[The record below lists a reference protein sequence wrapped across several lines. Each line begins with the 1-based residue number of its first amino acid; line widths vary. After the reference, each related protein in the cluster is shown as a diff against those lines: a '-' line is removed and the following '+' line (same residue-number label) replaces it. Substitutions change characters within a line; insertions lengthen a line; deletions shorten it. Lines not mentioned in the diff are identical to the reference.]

1 MFGIDTEVVTFVI
14 RYVLTAYDTFLTHIA
29 QRHRVSRSFR
39 TARNTQSIALRL
51 GIVLEHRV
59 HPVSIIH
66 IAVRVVDAFERT
78 PVVRRIA
85 RINRLFVHNHH
96 IFLCVQHVRLT
107 CLGLPA
113 IVSIKRN
120 LRLACLTALGG
131 NQYHT
136 VGSLCTVDSS
146 RCGIFQH
153 IDAFDIGRI
162 QRGDIT
168 AYSINQIQRRSI
180 SHRTQTTDTYFHRFA
195 RLTRGRRNVHTR
207 RLSLHRLQGA
217 VGIHLRQRLAFHLH
231 RGTGHQFL
239 FLHAVTYYDY
249 FFQRLA
255 ILVHHNVQGTLVR
268 NFHFLG
274 YETDIREHQRLSGLH
289 RYDVVPVQ
297 VGNGSIGCSFH
308 LHADAD
314 KRQLV
319 SGRSNNTRN
328 S

>member
-1 MFGIDTEVVTFVI
+1 MFRIDTEVVTFVI

-131 NQYHT
+131 YQYHT
-136 VGSLCTVDSS
+136 VGSLCTVDSGRS
-146 RCGIFQH
+146 GIFQH
-153 IDAFDIGRI
+153 IDAFDIGWI

-239 FLHAVTYYDY
+239 FLNAVTYYDY
-249 FFQRLA
+249 FIQSFRIFFHHHIQGFLIGDLNFLGLEPDVREYQRLA
-255 ILVHHNVQGTLVR
+255 GS
-268 NFHFLG
+268 
-274 YETDIREHQRLSGLH
+274 YTDRIISIE
-289 RYDVVPVQ
+289 
-297 VGNGSIGCSFH
+297 VGNRTIGCSLH
-308 LHADAD
+308 LNADAD